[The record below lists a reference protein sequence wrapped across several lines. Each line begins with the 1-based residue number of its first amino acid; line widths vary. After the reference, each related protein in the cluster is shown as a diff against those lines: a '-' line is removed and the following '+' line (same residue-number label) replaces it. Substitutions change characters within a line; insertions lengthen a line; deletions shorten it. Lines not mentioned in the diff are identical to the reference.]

1 MISLSDM
8 NQWIVRQ
15 RIAELGAGR
24 DQLFERAPFRRLG
37 DCHFQRNTVIAGF
50 EQRGSQRAVKARRVS
65 VIAALEPA
73 IRSSCSRFAS
83 RQVFPTISGHGSRPQ
98 YRR

>member
-8 NQWIVRQ
+8 SQWIVRQ
-15 RIAELGAGR
+15 RIAELSAGR

-37 DCHFQRNTVIAGF
+37 DRHFQRNTVLQASSK
-50 EQRGSQRAVKARRVS
+50 EAPRAVKARRVS